1 MSRTMIAPAP
11 DATTAGTVPAQDV
24 LLHYTVHGQGAPVL
38 LLAGGP
44 GMSGDYMLPIAE
56 RLGDYRTIVLDQRG
70 TGRSTMARLEP
81 ATMTLA
87 LAVDDVERLRVHLGL
102 ETWTVLGHSWGGVLA
117 MAYAARYPERVT
129 ALVLT
134 GSGGPMTDYFGYL
147 PANVQS
153 RLSTDEERRMAYWS
167 GPERIAADPQQAGY
181 EHFRAMARSY
191 VCLEKN
197 VALVLGAVEPEFFNH
212 RTTTLMQLDLV
223 NTDYD
228 LRHAL
233 AALSAPVLVVQ
244 GRQDIVGETTA
255 YALRDAFPDA
265 ALQWIERCGHFCWIE
280 RPQQFFRAVRGF
292 LERAG
297 TG

>member
-1 MSRTMIAPAP
+1 MIAPAQ
-11 DATTAGTVPAQDV
+11 DATTAGTVPTADV
-24 LLHYTVHGQGAPVL
+24 VLHYTVRGRGAPVL

-56 RLGDYRTIVLDQRG
+56 QLGDYRTIVLDQRG
-70 TGRSTMARLEP
+70 TGRSAMARLEP

-87 LAVDDVERLRVHLGL
+87 LAVEDVEHLRVHLGL
-102 ETWTVLGHSWGGVLA
+102 ESWTVVGHSWGGVLA

-129 ALVLT
+129 AMVLT

-153 RLSTDEERRMAYWS
+153 RLSTAEERRMAYWS
-167 GPERIAADPQQAGY
+167 NPERIAADPRQAGY

-197 VALVLGAVEPEFFNH
+197 VDLVLTAVAPEFFDH

-228 LRHAL
+228 LRQAL
-233 AALSAPVLVVQ
+233 ATLRAPVLIVQ

-255 YALRDAFPDA
+255 YATRDAFPDA
-265 ALQWIERCGHFCWIE
+265 ELVWLERCGHFGWIE
-280 RPQQFFRAVRGF
+280 RPQQFFRSLRGF
-292 LERAG
+292 LERAARRPAP
-297 TG
+297 